1 MIGPGEV
8 PSLCPGGMRSG
19 RKGRR
24 SESSGGRGGPEGA
37 GWKGESSGSCIHVCF
52 ASLFS
57 HIIPTLMYPL
67 VSVLTKYVSSSMRSA
82 WASTIMVRVVGAPSG
97 AHLLPPPCCT
107 LLRSSH
113 LPYQI
118 PPLSFWCISMG
129 MDVALVSLF
138 ELLPFITILTVLLS
152 FLREGVH

>member
-1 MIGPGEV
+1 MGPGEV
-8 PSLCPGGMRSG
+8 PPSLCPGGMRSG

-113 LPYQI
+113 PPYQI
-118 PPLSFWCISMG
+118 PPLSQKYLNETPVW
-129 MDVALVSLF
+129 SLYCG
-138 ELLPFITILTVLLS
+138 LCSSSQRLTTCS
-152 FLREGVH
+152 SNNF